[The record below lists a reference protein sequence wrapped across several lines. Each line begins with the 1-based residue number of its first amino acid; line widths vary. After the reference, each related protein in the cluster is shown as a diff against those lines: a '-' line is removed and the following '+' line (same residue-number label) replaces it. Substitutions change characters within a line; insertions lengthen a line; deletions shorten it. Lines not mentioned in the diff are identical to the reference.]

1 MLVSLKFETETTKLK
16 LKYVRETFRC
26 VYLNFRLDEGVVIM
40 EKTLAKQYFI
50 LTESSILK
58 MI

>member
-26 VYLNFRLDEGVVIM
+26 VYLNFRPDEGIVIM

-50 LTESSILK
+50 LRESSILK